1 MKGYESNMKISD
13 IIELAKLGYKPGDIK
28 ELLSMETD
36 KKDPE
41 PDDKKDPEPDDKKDP
56 EPDKKDPEDPFE
68 KLAKT

>member
-13 IIELAKLGYKPGDIK
+13 MIELAKLGYKPGDIK

-41 PDDKKDPEPDDKKDP
+41 PDDKKDPDPDKKDP

>member
-41 PDDKKDPEPDDKKDP
+41 PDDKKDPEPEKDP

>member
-1 MKGYESNMKISD
+1 MKISD

-28 ELLSMETD
+28 ELLSMDPEP

-41 PDDKKDPEPDDKKDP
+41 PD
-56 EPDKKDPEDPFE
+56 DKKDPEDPFE

>member
-1 MKGYESNMKISD
+1 MKISD
-13 IIELAKLGYKPGDIK
+13 MIELAKLGYKPGDIK

-41 PDDKKDPEPDDKKDP
+41 PDDKKDPDPDKKDP

>member
-41 PDDKKDPEPDDKKDP
+41 PDDKKDPEPDKNDP
-56 EPDKKDPEDPFE
+56 EPDDKKDPEDPFE